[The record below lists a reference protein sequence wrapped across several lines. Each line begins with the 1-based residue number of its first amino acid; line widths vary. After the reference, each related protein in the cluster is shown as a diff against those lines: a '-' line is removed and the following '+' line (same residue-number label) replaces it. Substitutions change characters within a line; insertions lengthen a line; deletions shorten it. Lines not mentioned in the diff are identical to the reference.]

1 MRKAAPFL
9 ALLLLAACGQPAGSA
24 LRFASERVDLGV
36 LHQHDRKE
44 FAIPFEVTGDAPVS
58 LTSIEVSCGC
68 TDVAVVVD
76 GKTLLLAEKKLT
88 ATAAAPSASG
98 EEEALKTEVA
108 EGSVVLPQGTRG
120 EVRGTYD
127 PGPRL
132 NEQIVT
138 ISLRGSMLNSPART
152 ELRAQLKPLY
162 VLEPAQLLFGTQVDA
177 ALRAQS
183 RSQEVLVR
191 AARPFTLKG
200 WKRVPNCLR
209 IEDLG
214 EVASVDGAGPAR
226 RFRFTL
232 DGSAPLGVYDQL
244 VSAATD
250 LGPDLEFL
258 VSWRVVGPATYAPE
272 HRVQFM
278 PVPGGKAHERGVKIR
293 PSLPEVRIPEP
304 TAEVLGDAGAVLRV
318 AVERLPAEGELAAGW
333 LVRCSLPAETAPGAY
348 TGTLRISYPDGAE
361 LTDHEM
367 IVNIRVQEPR

>member
-24 LRFASERVDLGV
+24 LRFASERTDLGV

-76 GKTLLLAEKKLT
+76 GETLLLAEKKLT
-88 ATAAAPSASG
+88 ATAAAPSASE

-108 EGSVVLPQGTRG
+108 DGSVVLAPGTRG

-132 NEQIVT
+132 KEQVVT
-138 ISLRGSMLNSPART
+138 ISLRGSMLNSPTRT
-152 ELRAQLKPLY
+152 ELRALLKPLY

-177 ALRAQS
+177 ALRAQP
-183 RSQEVLVR
+183 RAQEVLVR

-200 WKRVPNCLR
+200 WKRVPKCLR

-214 EVASVDGAGPAR
+214 EVAADDGAGPAR

-232 DGSAPLGVYDQL
+232 DGSAPLGVFDQM

-250 LGPDLEFL
+250 LGPDLDFM

-293 PSLPEVRIPEP
+293 PSLPTVRIPEP
-304 TAEVLGDAGAVLRV
+304 TAEVVGDAAAVLRV
-318 AVERLPAEGELAAGW
+318 AVERLPAEAELAEGW

-348 TGTLRISYPDGAE
+348 TGTLRISYPDGAG